1 VHGYGGIGQSI
12 SRHPELPVF
21 AAPVRLSSAIT
32 VVDYGCRVRIS
43 EFWMA
48 VSDEFGHGYGRVLT
62 HDLVLG
68 DLGGRTAEQAIAAG
82 LPAREIWLALC
93 EASDVPPE
101 RRYGVGQHEP
111 KK

>member
-1 VHGYGGIGQSI
+1 
-12 SRHPELPVF
+12 
-21 AAPVRLSSAIT
+21 
-32 VVDYGCRVRIS
+32 
-43 EFWMA
+43 MA
-48 VSDEFGHGYGRVLT
+48 DEFGDGYGRVLT
-62 HDLVLG
+62 QDLVLE

-82 LPAREIWLALC
+82 LPAKSIWLALC